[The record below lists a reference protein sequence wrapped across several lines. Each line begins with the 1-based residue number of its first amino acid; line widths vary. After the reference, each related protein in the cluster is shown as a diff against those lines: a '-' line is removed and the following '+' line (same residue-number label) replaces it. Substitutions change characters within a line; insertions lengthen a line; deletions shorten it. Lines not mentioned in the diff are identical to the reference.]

1 MSSTTTLDIGRALD
15 DGPFSGLQK
24 LVIFMAAMAIVLDGF
39 DGQMI
44 GFAIPLIIKEWGI
57 TKAAFAP
64 AVASGLVGMAVG
76 MAVAG
81 IVADRIGR
89 RLVLASSVLLFGA
102 ATVAI
107 GFSPDVMSIIV
118 LRFVAGLGIG
128 GALPSASTMTAEFAP
143 ARVRT
148 MAVTITIV
156 CFPLGGMLAGLFAG
170 VVLPIYGWR
179 GLFWIGG
186 AIPVAFSLLMFA
198 KLPESPRFLAHH
210 RSRWAE
216 LVKLLARMGRAT
228 PAGTVFSDAVEQAGS
243 AKAGD
248 KARAV
253 AADKAGFSALFQG
266 GLARDTLALCAAF
279 FMVVLALYTAFSW
292 LPTMLANEGIP
303 VAIASQGLTAYNLG
317 GVIGALLCAVF
328 ITRFGSRWPMVV
340 ACLAAALSA
349 FAMAEMDVA
358 GNIGLLI
365 FGFGVHGMF
374 VNAAQVSLYALCAYV
389 YQTNVRATGTATALA
404 VGRGGGIVSAFIGAA
419 VITSGG
425 ASGFLGLLAAT
436 MVGAALAVLVVR
448 RHIPSLARRG
458 AGATSVMASH

>member
-1 MSSTTTLDIGRALD
+1 MSTATTLDIGRTLD
-15 DGPFSGLQK
+15 DGPFTALQK

-44 GFAIPLIIKEWGI
+44 GFAIPLIIQEWGI

-64 AVASGLVGMAVG
+64 AVASGLIGMAAG
-76 MAVAG
+76 MALAG

-89 RLVLASSVLLFGA
+89 RLVLASSVLLFGL

-107 GFSPDVMSIIV
+107 GFSPDVMTIIV

-170 VVLPIYGWR
+170 VVLPIHGWR
-179 GLFWIGG
+179 GMFWIGG
-186 AIPVAFSLLMFA
+186 AIPVLFSLVMFA

-210 RSRWAE
+210 RQRWGE
-216 LVKLLARMGRAT
+216 LAALLARMGRAT
-228 PAGTVFSDAVEQAGS
+228 PAGTTFTDAAEKS
-243 AKAGD
+243 AGD
-248 KARAV
+248 KA
-253 AADKAGFSALFQG
+253 GFGALFQG

-292 LPTMLANEGIP
+292 LPSMLAAEGVP
-303 VAIASQGLTAYNLG
+303 VALASQGLTAYNLG
-317 GVIGALLCAVF
+317 GVVGALLCAVF
-328 ITRFGSRWPMVV
+328 IARFGSRWPITL

-349 FAMAEMDVA
+349 FAMSNMKVA
-358 GNIGLLI
+358 DNVGLLL

-374 VNAAQVSLYALCAYV
+374 VNAVQVSLYALCAYV
-389 YQTNVRATGTATALA
+389 FQTNVRATGTATALA
-404 VGRGGGIVSAFIGAA
+404 VGRGGGIVSSFTGAA

-425 ASGFLGLLAAT
+425 ASGYLGMLAAT
-436 MVGAALAVLVVR
+436 MVLAGLAVFAVR
-448 RHIPSLARRG
+448 RHIPSLARR
-458 AGATSVMASH
+458 ASTPTSVATSH

>member
-1 MSSTTTLDIGRALD
+1 MSSTSTLDIGRVLD

-24 LVIFMAAMAIVLDGF
+24 MVIFLAAMAIVLDGF

-64 AVASGLVGMAVG
+64 AVAAGLIGMAVG

-89 RLVLASSVLLFGA
+89 RLVLASSVLLFGL

-107 GFSPDVMSIIV
+107 GFAPDVMGIIV

-170 VVLPIYGWR
+170 FVLPAYGWR
-179 GLFWIGG
+179 GMFWIGG

-198 KLPESPRFLAHH
+198 RLPESPRFLAHH
-210 RSRWAE
+210 RARWAE
-216 LVKLLARMGRAT
+216 LATLLARMGRST
-228 PAGTVFSDAVEQAGS
+228 PAGAAFSDAAEKAPGDKS
-243 AKAGD
+243 AAKAGF
-248 KARAV
+248 RT
-253 AADKAGFSALFQG
+253 LFQG
-266 GLARDTLALCAAF
+266 GLARDTLALCTAF

-328 ITRFGSRWPMVV
+328 ITRFGSRWPMVI

-349 FAMAEMDVA
+349 FAMAEMNVA
-358 GNIGLLI
+358 GNVGLLI

-389 YQTNVRATGTATALA
+389 FQTHVRATGTATALA
-404 VGRGGGIVSAFIGAA
+404 VGRGGGIVSSFTGAA

-425 ASGFLGLLAAT
+425 ASGFLGMLAAT
-436 MVGAALAVLVVR
+436 MVLAALAVFAVR
-448 RHIPSLARRG
+448 RHIPSLAQRG
-458 AGATSVMASH
+458 VAPAPVAASH